1 MAKPHNHNHTAV
13 ARVHPALKHQAAM
26 TGMKHCTDI
35 CSPDDV
41 SPGRYAVNRRG
52 VQEKIYQPLY
62 DSQLYPAAGTG
73 QMTFFQVPVGGG
85 ATAKTLSNTNMKSA
99 GQMPS
104 PQSFLIKEISIQWY
118 PGQTTSAPVQGP
130 VAAATVIGA
139 LNDMAKVFRTGYL
152 SLDIG
157 SKNYLQHGP
166 LDQFPPR
173 SHLNAAVAIT
183 DATTAASALCS
194 RIEVPFIDGE
204 VYEITPIMLEP
215 NQNFSV
221 TLNWPEGVQS
231 LPSSDALAIIEVTLW
246 GLLFRPVQ

>member
-1 MAKPHNHNHTAV
+1 MAKVKGNARHVV
-13 ARVHPALKHQAAM
+13 AKAHPGAGKNAM
-26 TGMKHCTDI
+26 MKGVNKHCTELCD
-35 CSPDDV
+35 PDDV
-41 SPGRYAVNRRG
+41 MPTRYAVNRRG

-62 DSQLYPAAGTG
+62 DTALYPTAGVAS
-73 QMTFFQVPVGGG
+73 MTFFQNPVGSNN
-85 ATAKTLSNTNMKSA
+85 KTLSDTNMKSA

-130 VAAATVIGA
+130 VAAATVSGS
-139 LNDMAKVFRTGYL
+139 LNDMAKIFRSGYL
-152 SLDIG
+152 SIDIG

-173 SHLNAAVAIT
+173 AHLNANVAVS
-183 DATTAASALCS
+183 DATTAAAALCS

-204 VYEITPIMLEP
+204 VYDITPIMLEP

-231 LPSSDALAIIEVTLW
+231 LPSGDALARIQVTLW